1 MNGFSHLDDCGN
13 AAIVDITD
21 KEPSVRTAEAY
32 GFIRASEAVL
42 DQIVQISNKKGDI
55 LAAARIAGIM
65 AAKHTWELIP
75 LCHQIML
82 TNVGIRFE
90 VIWEKSGIACTCT
103 VTCNGKTGVEMEALV
118 GVSTALLTIYD
129 MCKSADHNMVMTDIQ
144 LLSKKGGRS
153 GDFCF
158 KGDLTE

>member
-1 MNGFSHLDDCGN
+1 MNGFTHLDDCGN

-42 DQIVQISNKKGDI
+42 DQVGQISNKKGDI
-55 LAAARIAGIM
+55 LAAARITGIM
-65 AAKHTWELIP
+65 AAKRTWELIP

-82 TNVGIRFE
+82 TNVGISFE
-90 VIWEKSGIACTCT
+90 VIREKNGIACTCT
-103 VTCNGKTGVEMEALV
+103 VTCNGRTGVEMEALV

-129 MCKSADHNMVMTDIQ
+129 MCKSADHNMVMTDIH

-153 GDFCF
+153 GDFYF
-158 KGDLTE
+158 KGE

>member
-1 MNGFSHLDDCGN
+1 MNGFTHLDDCGN

-42 DQIVQISNKKGDI
+42 DQIGQISNKKGDI

-82 TNVGIRFE
+82 TNVSIRFE
-90 VIWEKSGIACTCT
+90 VIREKSGIACTCT

-129 MCKSADHNMVMTDIQ
+129 MCKSADHNMIMTDIH
-144 LLSKKGGRS
+144 LVSKKGGKS
-153 GDFCF
+153 GDFNF
-158 KGDLTE
+158 KGDNIK